1 MPRHHG
7 VRRLGLML
15 VGVALA
21 TLAGQALA
29 QKKVYRWVDE
39 NGRVQFG
46 DKLPPEA
53 ATREAANLDKNGR
66 VRGVRARELTPQ
78 EAAAAAEKAKADQEQ
93 AVVDARKKAYERALM
108 MTYGSVA
115 DLQLVRDE
123 RLATLDQRIAAV
135 EKSVA
140 DQEAALAELHG
151 RVPEG
156 KKPTAEQEKLI
167 GATEDS
173 LAEALKARGQLR
185 EERNQ
190 TAKQFAD
197 DIERFKEL
205 KKLRG

>member
-1 MPRHHG
+1 MTRHHG
-7 VRRLGLML
+7 LRRLGIVLA
-15 VGVALA
+15 GVTLA
-21 TLAGQALA
+21 ALAGQAA
-29 QKKVYRWVDE
+29 ADKKVYRWVDE

-46 DKLPPEA
+46 DKIPPEA
-53 ATREAANLDKNGR
+53 AKREAAALDKNGR
-66 VRGVRARELTPQ
+66 VRGVRAREMTPQ
-78 EAAAAAEKAKADQEQ
+78 EAAAAAEKARADQEQ
-93 AVVDARKKAYERALM
+93 AVVDAKKKAYERALM

-123 RLATLDQRIAAV
+123 RLTTLDQRIVAAD
-135 EKSVA
+135 KSVA

-167 GATEDS
+167 GSTEDS

-185 EERNQ
+185 EERER